1 MLAIQKSMA
10 LGQPHC
16 STTVNSQSIVF
27 AIHLKEYTNE
37 VSSCGMSETPRAAA
51 DRLRESCVK
60 AKRQAVM

>member
-1 MLAIQKSMA
+1 MYSTQLYK
-10 LGQPHC
+10 LPH
-16 STTVNSQSIVF
+16 TQSIVF

-60 AKRQAVM
+60 AKSQAVM